1 MCWDLL
7 GHGSL
12 AHGLTSCTALHLCRL
27 AEGTRKA
34 VEGWGLQLLCKDKRW
49 QSDSLSVIE
58 VPENIDSNKIVKT
71 AYAKYNMSI
80 GIGLSQVNGKVF
92 RIGHLGNMDE
102 LMMCSALAGAEM
114 AMIDSGMNIKPG
126 SGIGKAI
133 DYWQKTSSVIKT
145 RESLMQ

>member
-1 MCWDLL
+1 MYWRLL
-7 GHGSL
+7 GHGAL
-12 AHGLTSCTALHLCRL
+12 AHHLTSCTALHPCRL

-34 VEGWGLQLLCKDKRW
+34 VEGWGLKLLCKDKRW
-49 QSDSLSVIE
+49 QSDSLSVIQ
-58 VPENIDSNKIVKT
+58 VPENIDSNKIVKN

-114 AMIDSGMNIKPG
+114 AMIDSGMNITPG

-145 RESLMQ
+145 RESLVQ